1 MNEPTG
7 TEEERSRRRLKHEI
21 ANDFAVISMGLHCL
35 GGIRDEPDQF
45 TEVVEMMSGNLQSLR
60 TRVDSLL
67 AQVERFAA
75 SPPHSNDSTNPS
87 IE

>member
-1 MNEPTG
+1 MNEPPR
-7 TEEERSRRRLKHEI
+7 TEEERSRRKLKHEI

-35 GGIRDEPDQF
+35 GGIRDEPAQF

-75 SPPHSNDSTNPS
+75 TAPPNNQSK
-87 IE
+87 